1 MEWHSACLHA
11 CRRCSAKQPCPR
23 AGDQPAVEP
32 GSRSGGP
39 TTSLGTLIFLT
50 QWAAGLGSRIEAA
63 VDQPAECPF
72 RRVVEWHGLQP
83 RQQYFPSCELA
94 HCRYRQSA
102 IATSSSST
110 LDRRPNIVWAFL
122 RCSSCC
128 TAVNTMH
135 ALTICPQYPVLYALI
150 FPCTEHQRGTLRA
163 ALMRAAQMEGRRL
176 LQHVNMMQSLHCKH
190 QKAHVWGKEWTRA
203 PRAQDHSVP

>member
-1 MEWHSACLHA
+1 MQAVQREAALPA
-11 CRRCSAKQPCPR
+11 CRRPTCCGARQPVRR
-23 AGDQPAVEP
+23 ALHILGNSYLSDPMRGRGWQSDWPLAWSS
-32 GSRSGGP
+32 SRP
-39 TTSLGTLIFLT
+39 
-50 QWAAGLGSRIEAA
+50 
-63 VDQPAECPF
+63 CPF
-72 RRVVEWHGLQP
+72 RGVVEWHGLQP
-83 RQQYFPSCELA
+83 RQQYFPSCELL

-135 ALTICPQYPVLYALI
+135 ALTTCPQYPVLYALI
-150 FPCTEHQRGTLRA
+150 FPCMEHQRGTLRA
-163 ALMRAAQMEGRRL
+163 AQMRAAQMEGRRL
-176 LQHVNMMQSLHCKH
+176 LQHVKMMQSLHCICTPFEWEH

-203 PRAQDHSVP
+203 